1 MPTFDILRRET
12 DVRSFKQ
19 GETIFKKGDPGECMF
34 AVVTGAVDISIG
46 SAVAE
51 RVAPG
56 GVFGE
61 MALIDKQPRSATAV
75 AAADCALAAIDEK
88 RFLRLVEQVPRFAL
102 QVMQVITERLRRA
115 NSH

>member
-12 DVRSFKQ
+12 DIRWFKQ

-34 AVVTGAVDISIG
+34 AVVEGAVEINLEG
-46 SAVAE
+46 TVVE

-61 MALIDKQPRSATAV
+61 MALIDKHPRSATAV
-75 AAADCALAAIDEK
+75 AAVDCSLAAIDEK
-88 RFLRLVEQVPRFAL
+88 RFLRLVELTPKFAL
-102 QVMQVITERLRRA
+102 QVMQVITQRLRRA